1 MGPRKL
7 MAYVVTGRDATEVLN
22 LSKQCLMSFEPNR
35 LEVVCDEVLVREGV
49 AIFAELSLPVADA
62 D

>member
-22 LSKQCLMSFEPNR
+22 LSKQCLMSFGPNR
-35 LEVVCDEVLVREGV
+35 L
-49 AIFAELSLPVADA
+49 
-62 D
+62 